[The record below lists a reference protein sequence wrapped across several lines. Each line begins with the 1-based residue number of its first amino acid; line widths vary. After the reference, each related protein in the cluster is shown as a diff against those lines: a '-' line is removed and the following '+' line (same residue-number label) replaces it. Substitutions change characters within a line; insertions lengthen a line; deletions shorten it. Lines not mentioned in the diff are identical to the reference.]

1 MYFTDKM
8 NPKQKLLCFYNIYDQ
23 CLLEDANSEHPT
35 FPLSYLLRRFKNLY
49 NIIFWVVDGAS
60 TPEELSEGFLNC
72 AMTHQD
78 WTMLILFFEDQ
89 ERPDEAKLCL
99 QTAQK
104 MLA

>member
-1 MYFTDKM
+1 MSQEPLDNESILDDYE
-8 NPKQKLLCFYNIYDQ
+8 IYQQDSLMSHQ
-23 CLLEDANSEHPT
+23 EIYGTLALG
-35 FPLSYLLRRFKNLY
+35 YLLGRFEEHLY
-49 NIIFWVVDGAS
+49 NVIFRVVEWAS

-78 WTMLILFFEDQ
+78 WIMLILFFEDQ
-89 ERPDEAKLCL
+89 ERPDEAELCL

>member
-1 MYFTDKM
+1 M
-8 NPKQKLLCFYNIYDQ
+8 NPIQKLLCFYYIYNQ
-23 CLLEDANSEHPT
+23 SLLKETNSVHPT
-35 FPLSYLLRRFKNLY
+35 FPLSYLLKRFGDDLY
-49 NIIFWVVDGAS
+49 NIIFWVVDWAS